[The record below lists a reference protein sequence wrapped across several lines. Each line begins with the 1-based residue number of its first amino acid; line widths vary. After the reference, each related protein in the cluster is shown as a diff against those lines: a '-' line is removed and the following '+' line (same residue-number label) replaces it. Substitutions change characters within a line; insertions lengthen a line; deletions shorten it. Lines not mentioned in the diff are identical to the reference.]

1 MPGIAN
7 ADILPALLSLTKAIW
22 NFQPLSLTWPGLSAR
37 TNVCLGLFC
46 TNCHW
51 TLPPRI
57 SARYLKQLLSRVCRV
72 AGDGKRLFFEYKL
85 RLKNLTTE
93 GSKLQEEEKGGKE
106 EEKAGESKDAE
117 TKQGEATGQGVT
129 SPPPFA

>member
-1 MPGIAN
+1 MMET
-7 ADILPALLSLTKAIW
+7 PAEVRAA
-22 NFQPLSLTWPGLSAR
+22 F
-37 TNVCLGLFC
+37 GLFDSEGKGYVAAD
-46 TNCHW
+46 
-51 TLPPRI
+51 LLQARLLDASSRI

-93 GSKLQEEEKGGKE
+93 GSRLRAEEKGGKE
-106 EEKAGESKDAE
+106 EEENAGESEDAE

-129 SPPPFA
+129 SAPPFA

>member
-1 MPGIAN
+1 M
-7 ADILPALLSLTKAIW
+7 
-22 NFQPLSLTWPGLSAR
+22 
-37 TNVCLGLFC
+37 
-46 TNCHW
+46 
-51 TLPPRI
+51 
-57 SARYLKQLLSRVCRV
+57 

-85 RLKNLTTE
+85 RLNNLTTE

-106 EEKAGESKDAE
+106 EEKAEEGKDAE